1 MKVIILSAGQGRRL
15 LPFTES
21 TPKCVLPL
29 GDRTALE
36 WQLRALKA
44 GGASEVVVVSGF
56 QAPKVKAVVDAFT
69 ELPVRVAHNPFYA
82 HSDNLGTCWIVRHE
96 MQQPFVIVNGDTM
109 FQPEIFAGL
118 LAAPERYPITLVTNR
133 KAAYDA
139 DDMKVVLDGDRL
151 LRVDKRLDVNTVSG
165 ESIGMIRFSAAGA
178 ALFRRQLEDMMENES
193 TLKRWYLSAID
204 ALAELGYVGTVSTG
218 GHAWCEIDSPEDL
231 AHAQKTVPG
240 WWSEAAVQAPALE
253 RSES

>member
-15 LPFTES
+15 LPFTED

-29 GDRTALE
+29 GDRSALE
-36 WQLRALKA
+36 WQLKSLKV

-56 QAPKVKAVVDAFT
+56 QAPKVKAVVEGFS
-69 ELPVRVAHNPFYA
+69 ELPVRVSHNPFFA
-82 HSDNLGTCWIVRHE
+82 HSDNLGTCWVVRHE
-96 MQQPFVIVNGDTM
+96 MLQPFVIINGDTM
-109 FQPEIFAGL
+109 FEPQIFTRL
-118 LAAPERYPITLVTNR
+118 LAAPPRYPITLVTNR

-151 LRVDKRLDVNTVSG
+151 LRVDKRLDVNAVSG
-165 ESIGMIRFSAAGA
+165 ESIGMIRFSDVGA
-178 ALFRRQLEDMMENES
+178 SLFRRQLEQMMENES

-204 ALAELGYVGTVSTG
+204 AIAELGYVGTVSTE
-218 GHAWCEIDSPEDL
+218 GHAWCEIDSPADL

-240 WWSEAAVQAPALE
+240 WWASRAGQTRSLE
-253 RSES
+253 QSAT

>member
-15 LPFTES
+15 LPFTEN

-29 GDRTALE
+29 GERTALE
-36 WQLRALKA
+36 WQLEALKA
-44 GGASEVVVVSGF
+44 GGATEVVVVTGF
-56 QAPKVKAVVDAFT
+56 QAPKVKAVVDAFRG
-69 ELPVRVAHNPFYA
+69 LPVRVSHNPFYA

-109 FQPEIFAGL
+109 FEPGIFAGL
-118 LAAPERYPITLVTNR
+118 LAAPDRYPITLVTNR
-133 KAAYDA
+133 KAVYDA
-139 DDMKVVLDGDRL
+139 DDMKVILDGDRL

-165 ESIGMIRFSAAGA
+165 ESIGMIRFSETGA
-178 ALFRRQLEDMMENES
+178 ALFRRQLEQMMENEA

-218 GHAWCEIDSPEDL
+218 GRAWCEIDSPEDL

-240 WWSEAAVQAPALE
+240 WWTDAAVRAREPVA
-253 RSES
+253 SAS